1 MDSQMRQA
9 RPGIIG
15 PQPCPDLVYR
25 GQGLATTAYEQM
37 IIFIPRTQ
45 TFKDGKRLVI
55 ERDAPYFARLAV
67 LGGYRPVSTI
77 EIKMLPAGTQGFI
90 EPAAG

>member
-45 TFKDGKRLVI
+45 AFKDGKRLVI
-55 ERDAPYFARLAV
+55 KGDTPYLARLAV
-67 LGGYRPVSTI
+67 FGGYRPVSTI
-77 EIKMLPAGTQGFI
+77 KIKMLPAGTQGLI
-90 EPAAG
+90 ETRPG